1 LCFQKAVIATI
12 PGFYAWLV
20 GGPVFVAPN

>member
-20 GGPVFVAPN
+20 GGPVFVETN